1 MVVEEIDRYPGQ
13 PKDEVTQHVFFKS
26 VFAIT
31 PFLFASL
38 ILGLVS
44 LYGIYYGA
52 RYQPKVSQQVAGLP
66 LNIAF
71 LSLIMLIVT
80 VLLTWGV
87 VWVWRRNRIVVTN
100 EHIVDI
106 DQRGIF
112 NKKVSTLSLVKIQD
126 VTAKV
131 RGPWQT
137 LFQYGTVIIQTAG
150 EKENFSMDYISYP
163 YQTEQ
168 YILEV
173 HRQFVH
179 KVNQRHLEHE
189 EGHAPSADDL

>member
-1 MVVEEIDRYPGQ
+1 MENIDRYPGQ
-13 PKDEVTQHVFFKS
+13 PKDEITQHVFFKS

-66 LNIAF
+66 LNVAF

-163 YQTEQ
+163 YQTGQ
-168 YILEV
+168 SILEG
-173 HRQFVH
+173 HR
-179 KVNQRHLEHE
+179 
-189 EGHAPSADDL
+189 